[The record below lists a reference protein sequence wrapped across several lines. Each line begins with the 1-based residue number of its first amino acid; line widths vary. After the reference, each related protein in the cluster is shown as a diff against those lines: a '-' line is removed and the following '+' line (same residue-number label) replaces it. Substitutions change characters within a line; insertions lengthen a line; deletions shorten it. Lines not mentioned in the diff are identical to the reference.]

1 MPSLQY
7 RTDSQWISPC
17 NADFDDAYCGPM
29 IPPVPAATLAERIGQ
44 DAEVCRSVTTR
55 DKLVHRYSDSHLDV
69 KIIRPHCFSCM
80 CGRHFCASCMG
91 RTK

>member
-29 IPPVPAATLAERIGQ
+29 IPPVPAATLAAGTGQ
-44 DAEVCRSVTTR
+44 DAEVCS
-55 DKLVHRYSDSHLDV
+55 
-69 KIIRPHCFSCM
+69 
-80 CGRHFCASCMG
+80 
-91 RTK
+91 